1 MPIKCYERRKKC
13 LEARGWCYTEN
24 GEYGYC
30 NEINELPDTPDPTH
44 PLFEVQT
51 FILPK
56 EVNTNLFLICYK
68 LATLNNWNI
77 FILQDCQ
84 NAQFSNSP
92 SRICTGHLSRGPP
105 EYIIQVQFLKS

>member
-56 EVNTNLFLICYK
+56 EVNINPILICYK
-68 LATLNNWNI
+68 LATLNNWNVLFCRI
-77 FILQDCQ
+77 VKMPNFPIHQVESVQVTYLEDLQ
-84 NAQFSNSP
+84 NTSF
-92 SRICTGHLSRGPP
+92 
-105 EYIIQVQFLKS
+105 K

>member
-1 MPIKCYERRKKC
+1 MTILQCFSTVSIEFPQNGDRKLNSKSSAFILNSFNNFIETPIKCYERRKKC

-56 EVNTNLFLICYK
+56 EVNINPI
-68 LATLNNWNI
+68 
-77 FILQDCQ
+77 
-84 NAQFSNSP
+84 
-92 SRICTGHLSRGPP
+92 
-105 EYIIQVQFLKS
+105 